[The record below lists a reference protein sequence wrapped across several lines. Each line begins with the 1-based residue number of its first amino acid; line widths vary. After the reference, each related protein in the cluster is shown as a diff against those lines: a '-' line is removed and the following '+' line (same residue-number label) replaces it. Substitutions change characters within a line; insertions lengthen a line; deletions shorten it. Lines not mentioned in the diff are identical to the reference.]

1 MYEAA
6 KLFFVEK
13 VSSVWDTTTKALCWI
28 KEGGAGGEFTCEFCT
43 FMLTVRALL
52 LPLSRYQTVSE
63 MT

>member
-28 KEGGAGGEFTCEFCT
+28 KEGGAGGVRNSPLNSARHVNSES
-43 FMLTVRALL
+43 LTA
-52 LPLSRYQTVSE
+52 PLT
-63 MT
+63 

>member
-28 KEGGAGGEFTCEFCT
+28 KEGGAGGVGIHLWILHLHVNSES
-43 FMLTVRALL
+43 LTA
-52 LPLSRYQTVSE
+52 PLI
-63 MT
+63 